1 MFSAFSRKAGG
12 LLAMQRRFAVALVVL
27 AIVLAGGVELAV
39 GRGHDAKPAPPP
51 REAKAVSPVRPS
63 AVESGLLPWRFHA
76 PLSREVVLPQI
87 GGHGL
92 VVLGGLE
99 RGDSST
105 AAIELLDPRN
115 GVLSP
120 HGTLLQATHDAAGA
134 TLGGRQLVIG
144 GGTTAP
150 AGSIQ
155 IETGLKVREGGALAG
170 ARADAGAVTI
180 GRTAYVVGGYDGSA
194 MDREVVATTDG
205 RAYRNVAALPVPVRY
220 PALAVLGS
228 RIYVFGGL
236 GANGRPS
243 DAVQLVDPA
252 GRTAHVVG
260 RLPRPLEGGAA
271 GVLGGTIYLAGGRT
285 AAGPTRAVYAF
296 RPRGASFL
304 RAGSLRVGVA
314 YAGAAV
320 SNGRLWIVGGESS
333 GQRPI
338 ADVQMVVP
346 NKGFGRAGDPG
357 AGSPFA
363 GDKLLIADRGSDR
376 LLLLDD
382 RDKVVWRYPSPGR
395 AAPHGGFYFPDDA
408 FFIRHGTAIVS
419 NQEDNHTIVEIAY
432 PSGRIVFHY
441 GHPRSPGTAAGYLN
455 TPDDTYVLA
464 NGQMSVADAGNCRVL
479 VIDPRTRRVVHQI
492 GTPGRCLHDPPAALG
507 SPNGDTPLAN
517 GNLLVSE
524 INGSWIDELTPSGR
538 KVWAAH
544 LAIGYPSDP
553 QQLGPDR
560 YLVADYEHPGGII
573 EFDRRGRILYRYQP
587 TSGLGALDH
596 PSLVERLPSGV
607 FMVND
612 DYNDRM
618 VAIDPSTRALVWQ
631 YGADGHPGTAPGLLN
646 TPDGFDLLAPGGNT
660 PTHPTTG

>member
-63 AVESGLLPWRFHA
+63 AVESGLLPWRLHA

-87 GGHGL
+87 GGRGL

-99 RGDSST
+99 GGDSST

-150 AGSIQ
+150 AGSTQ
-155 IETGLKVREGGALAG
+155 IETGLKVREGCALAG

-194 MDREVVATTDG
+194 MDREVVAPTDG

-296 RPRGASFL
+296 RPRGSSFL

-382 RDKVVWRYPSPGR
+382 RDRVVWRYPAPGR
-395 AAPHGGFYFPDDA
+395 PAPPGGFYFPDDA

-560 YLVADYEHPGGII
+560 YLVADYEHPGGIV